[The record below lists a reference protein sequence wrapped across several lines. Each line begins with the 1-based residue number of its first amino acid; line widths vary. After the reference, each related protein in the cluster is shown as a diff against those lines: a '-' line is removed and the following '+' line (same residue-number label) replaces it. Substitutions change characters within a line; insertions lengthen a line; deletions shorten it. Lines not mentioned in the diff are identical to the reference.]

1 MWLVVGLG
9 NPGRRYASTRHNV
22 GFDVIETLAQ
32 RWSIPAEGK
41 QLGALVGAG
50 RIGNEKAMVARP
62 QSFMNRS
69 GQPVRSLMGYFK
81 LDTDRVLVVH
91 DDLDL
96 PFGRVQLKRGGGHGG
111 HNGLR
116 DIAKH
121 GAKDTVRVRV
131 GIGRPPEGWET
142 ADYVLGKW
150 GDREVGQ
157 ISQVVDRA
165 SDAVEAVLREGL
177 ESAMNHINAR
187 PKAGETV
194 C

>member
-9 NPGRRYASTRHNV
+9 NPGRRYAATRHNI
-22 GFDVIETLAQ
+22 GFSVIETLAQ

-41 QLGALVGAG
+41 QLGSHVGAG
-50 RIGNEKAMVARP
+50 RIGNEKALLARP

-69 GQPVRSLMGYFK
+69 GHPVRSLMGYFK
-81 LDTDRVLVVH
+81 LDTDRLMVIH

-116 DIAKH
+116 DINKH
-121 GAKDTVRVRV
+121 AGKDYVRVRV
-131 GIGRPPEGWET
+131 GVGRPPEGWDV
-142 ADYVLGKW
+142 ADFVLGKW
-150 GDREVGQ
+150 
-157 ISQVVDRA
+157 SQGETPEIPSIVDRA
-165 SDAVEAVLREGL
+165 SDAVEAVLRDDL
-177 ESAMNHINAR
+177 ETAMNHFNQRHQGAS
-187 PKAGETV
+187 V

>member
-9 NPGRRYASTRHNV
+9 NPGRRYVSTRHNI
-22 GFDVIETLAQ
+22 GFKVIENLAN

-41 QLGALVGAG
+41 QLGSLVGGG
-50 RIGNEKAMVARP
+50 RIANDKAFLARP

-69 GQPVRSLMGYFK
+69 GHPVRSLMGYFK
-81 LDTDRVLVVH
+81 LDTDRVMVIH

-116 DIAKH
+116 DINKH
-121 GAKDTVRVRV
+121 AGKDYIRVRV
-131 GIGRPPEGWET
+131 GVGRPPEGWET

-150 GDREVGQ
+150 NSTEQVEVSG
-157 ISQVVDRA
+157 VVDRA
-165 SDAVEAVLREGL
+165 SDAVEAVLRDGL
-177 ESAMNHINAR
+177 GGARNRIKVR
-187 PKAGETV
+187 PKADTPSG
-194 C
+194 